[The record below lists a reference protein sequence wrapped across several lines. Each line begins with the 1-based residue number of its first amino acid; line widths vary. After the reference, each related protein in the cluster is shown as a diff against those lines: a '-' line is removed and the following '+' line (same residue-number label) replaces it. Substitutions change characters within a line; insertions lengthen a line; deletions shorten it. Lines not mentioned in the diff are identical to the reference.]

1 MLGAGSVR
9 RWVWG
14 AVRPVVGGYH
24 IEKRPVRGREGK
36 ASLECRGP
44 DHRDVPHRLALRS
57 GGNDTNI
64 AADNPVERDPGKV
77 RHSRFELVFVGC
89 DQSDPFAFA
98 EEPSGARGYHAYRQ
112 VQIGRAH
119 VLTPVTNAHLVCRLL
134 LDKKK
139 PQHTIPTSDT

>member
-1 MLGAGSVR
+1 MYMCCERSMAPCDLSSASLTSSSVQF
-9 RWVWG
+9 
-14 AVRPVVGGYH
+14 ASS
-24 IEKRPVRGREGK
+24 GK
-36 ASLECRGP
+36 ASLDFRGP

-98 EEPSGARGYHAYRQ
+98 EEPSGERGYHAYRQ
-112 VQIGRAH
+112 VHQIGRAH
-119 VLTPVTNAHLVCRLL
+119 V
-134 LDKKK
+134 
-139 PQHTIPTSDT
+139 